1 MMLGKTDK
9 TARPSVGKAFIV
21 KLFSQLRL
29 AISTKKII
37 NKEMIAKTIAKTPIT
52 ER

>member
-21 KLFSQLRL
+21 KVFYQLRL
-29 AISTKKII
+29 AISTKKIMT
-37 NKEMIAKTIAKTPIT
+37 KEMIAKAIAKTPMT